1 LSVMKA
7 RTAEGRPRLITP
19 PFLLVMM
26 ANLAYFMSVGAM
38 QPVVPR
44 FVKGP
49 LASGEVAVG
58 LTIGIFSLAAVILR
72 PWAGRL
78 GDRKGRRLL
87 LTAGG
92 FVIAASLI
100 GYVPANSLGLLL
112 AFRFLSGVGEAFFY
126 VGAASVINDLAPEER
141 RGEALS
147 YFSLSLFGGLALGP
161 VMGEVVL
168 EAAGFDAAWLAAAA
182 CAALAG
188 TVGFWVPETRPEGA
202 ADNAK
207 GQLVH
212 RAALMPGAVLAANIF
227 GLATFVTFV
236 TLYSLELG
244 MSGGRYV
251 FAFHAVLLLL
261 IRSFGA
267 RIPDVVGPARSARI
281 ALACAA
287 VGMATIGIW
296 STVPGLFA
304 GVFIWSVGHSLAF
317 PALMTMAIRNA
328 PASERGAVVGTFTA
342 FFDLSFGIGSVSAG
356 TIAAFLGYEGA
367 FVFAGGVAGVGL
379 VLLLARA
386 RIRDRARA
394 RGELEHHGVGDGSE
408 VGVVVRK
415 P

>member
-1 LSVMKA
+1 M
-7 RTAEGRPRLITP
+7 TG
-19 PFLLVMM
+19 PFLLVMA
-26 ANLAYFMSVGAM
+26 ANLSYFISVGAM

-49 LASGEVAVG
+49 LGSGEVAVG

-72 PWAGRL
+72 PWVGRL

-87 LTAGG
+87 LMAGG
-92 FVIAASLI
+92 FIIAASLI
-100 GYVPANSLGLLL
+100 GYVPANSLPLLL

-161 VMGEVVL
+161 VIGELVL
-168 EAAGFDAAWLAAAA
+168 EAAGFDPTWLVAAG

-188 TVGFWVPETRPEGA
+188 TVGFFVPETRPEGA
-202 ADNAK
+202 AEHTN

-212 RAALMPGAVLAANIF
+212 RAALMPGAVLGANIF

-251 FAFHAVLLLL
+251 FAFHSVLLLL
-261 IRSFGA
+261 IRSLGA
-267 RIPDVVGPARSARI
+267 RIPDILGPARAARM
-281 ALACAA
+281 ALASAA

-296 STVPGLFA
+296 DSVPGLFT
-304 GVFIWSVGHSLAF
+304 GVAIWSVGHSLAF

-328 PASERGAVVGTFTA
+328 PPSERGAVVGTFTA
-342 FFDLSFGIGSVSAG
+342 FFDLSFGLGSVSAG
-356 TIAAFLGYEGA
+356 AIAAAFGYEGA
-367 FVFAGGVAGVGL
+367 FVVAGMVAGIGL
-379 VLLLARA
+379 VLLLLRA
-386 RIRDRARA
+386 RLRDRARA
-394 RGELEHHGVGDGSE
+394 RGELEHHAAGDGSE
-408 VGVVVRK
+408 VGIVARK

>member
-1 LSVMKA
+1 MSVTEA

-19 PFLLVMM
+19 PFLLVMV

-100 GYVPANSLGLLL
+100 GYVPANSLALLL

-168 EAAGFDAAWLAAAA
+168 EAAGFDAA
-182 CAALAG
+182 
-188 TVGFWVPETRPEGA
+188 
-202 ADNAK
+202 
-207 GQLVH
+207 
-212 RAALMPGAVLAANIF
+212 
-227 GLATFVTFV
+227 
-236 TLYSLELG
+236 
-244 MSGGRYV
+244 
-251 FAFHAVLLLL
+251 
-261 IRSFGA
+261 
-267 RIPDVVGPARSARI
+267 
-281 ALACAA
+281 
-287 VGMATIGIW
+287 
-296 STVPGLFA
+296 
-304 GVFIWSVGHSLAF
+304 
-317 PALMTMAIRNA
+317 
-328 PASERGAVVGTFTA
+328 
-342 FFDLSFGIGSVSAG
+342 
-356 TIAAFLGYEGA
+356 
-367 FVFAGGVAGVGL
+367 
-379 VLLLARA
+379 
-386 RIRDRARA
+386 
-394 RGELEHHGVGDGSE
+394 
-408 VGVVVRK
+408 
-415 P
+415 